1 MASVANNIQKIVRH
15 HIPLIRFKYGMN
27 QSGATSHGLQESKTN
42 VTVTRSAGA
51 PSQSK
56 TTGHKS
62 DPLEFSQTPKKYRR
76 RPLTQDEI
84 DLVAVGGFT

>member
-1 MASVANNIQKIVRH
+1 MASIANNIQKIVRH

-42 VTVTRSAGA
+42 VNVTHSIGA
-51 PSQSK
+51 PSRSK
-56 TTGHKS
+56 TGHKS
-62 DPLEFSQTPKKYRR
+62 DPLEFSETPKKYRR

-84 DLVAVGGFT
+84 DLVAVNKYLF